1 MRLLYNFGEL
11 STDRIEIFRIKERP
25 WLLHR
30 FYLLDLCQ
38 DDREEL
44 SKVSP
49 GNSIPEILAFCVC
62 QENTYGVLFDG
73 VPSLLFGFAPLPDGA
88 VFLPWL
94 LSDGR
99 IQKSCPREFLRL
111 ARKIVNKVGSTGLPM
126 YNCVPAETKRS
137 TQWLTRL
144 GFSFHSCTQRTLD
157 GVPVRVF
164 YMNATERE

>member
-11 STDRIEIFRIKERP
+11 STDRIEIFRLRDRP
-25 WLLHR
+25 WMVQPFRNLS
-30 FYLLDLCQ
+30 LCE

-44 SKVSP
+44 ALVNP
-49 GNSIPEILAFCVC
+49 GESAEESLFHCMT
-62 QENTYGVLFDG
+62 QENSYGVLFDG
-73 VPSLLFGFAPLPDGA
+73 TPSLLFGFAPYDRA
-88 VFLPWL
+88 CFIPWL

-99 IQKSCPREFLRL
+99 IQKHCPREFLRL

-126 YNCVPAETKRS
+126 YNCVPAETRRS
-137 TQWLTRL
+137 TEWLTRL

>member
-1 MRLLYNFGEL
+1 MRLLYNFDAL
-11 STDRIEIFRIKERP
+11 STDRIEIFRLRDRP
-25 WLLHR
+25 WMVQPFRNLS
-30 FYLLDLCQ
+30 LCG

-44 SKVSP
+44 ALLNPVESAEGSLFYCMTRE
-49 GNSIPEILAFCVC
+49 NS
-62 QENTYGVLFDG
+62 YGVLFDG
-73 VPSLLFGFAPLPDGA
+73 TPSLLFGFAPLPDEG

-111 ARKIVNKVGSTGLPM
+111 ARKIVNKVGSTGIPM
-126 YNCVPAETKRS
+126 YNCVPAETRRS
-137 TQWLTRL
+137 TEWLTRL

-157 GVPVRVF
+157 GVPIRVF